1 MRSPVDKMS
10 SCRRSFVSRGWQ
22 CVSPLF
28 SVVFCR
34 FGMTP
39 FSPPKNSPH
48 SPLLAHQQQQPPS
61 TSTTRTASEASNIGG
76 DGGES
81 DKIMAKQTERN
92 NSMEL
97 EERENGISTHLTLI
111 NFMKGMIGSGIL
123 TLPIVFK
130 QAGLWTAFGL
140 VFLFGALNT
149 VTMHMLVR
157 SAHHLARTK
166 READGEPMSYG
177 EVMHESLAGSFPW
190 ARPYAKTSK
199 LFVNATIVVLQM
211 GIGVLKY
218 DFIVAHLRELFDEFT
233 SFHVSAFVWALLI
246 FAPMVLLNF
255 IRTLRR
261 IALLSSIGNVFMFGA
276 YGIIFYHLLQ
286 PPYRIANL
294 PWWNTP
300 AGILSACGS
309 ILYCFEGQAMV
320 LPMENKMRFPAEMVS
335 PFGVLSTG
343 MALTAIFDAAVGFL
357 GYAKFGEHIQGS
369 VTLNLAPTP
378 LLILVRLIFTGIS
391 FLDFVLQQYV
401 TIQMLWPSLRSRICC
416 HDEDGEDSNRNNST
430 TAATTPPLLF
440 VNLCE
445 YLFRAILVAT
455 TMLIAIGVPNLEQ
468 IMPLVGFSGGVF
480 LAFVFPP
487 LIDTFTFVPS
497 LMDSQQRVKLCKRL
511 ARNACFIAIGLFGTG
526 KIILTN
532 EDRTTLDRIF
542 KFQADH
548 AS

>member
-1 MRSPVDKMS
+1 
-10 SCRRSFVSRGWQ
+10 
-22 CVSPLF
+22 
-28 SVVFCR
+28 
-34 FGMTP
+34 MTP
-39 FSPPKNSPH
+39 FSPPKSSPH
-48 SPLLAHQQQQPPS
+48 SPLLAHQQQTPS
-61 TSTTRTASEASNIGG
+61 TSTTSTASEASNSGG
-76 DGGES
+76 S
-81 DKIMAKQTERN
+81 DKIMAKQTER

-218 DFIVAHLRELFDEFT
+218 DFIVAHLRELFNEFT

-276 YGIIFYHLLQ
+276 YGVIFYHLLQ
-286 PPYRIANL
+286 PPYQIAKL

-378 LLILVRLIFTGIS
+378 LLILVRLIFTAIS

-401 TIQMLWPSLRSRICC
+401 TIQMLWPPLRSRICC
-416 HDEDGEDSNRNNST
+416 HDENGEDSNQNNST
-430 TAATTPPLLF
+430 TATAPPLLF

-445 YLFRAILVAT
+445 YLFRAVLVST

-497 LMDSQQRVKLCKRL
+497 LMDSQQRAKLCKRL
-511 ARNACFIAIGLFGTG
+511 ARNACFVAIGLFGSFAGLKTS
-526 KIILTN
+526 L
-532 EDRTTLDRIF
+532 EDIF
-542 KFQADH
+542 RKPERCIF
-548 AS
+548 